1 MNSLRKLLFL
11 FTLFISL
18 ASSAQNYHI
27 LRGYV
32 YNADNQPLSSVYVRV
47 QHSNEGTV
55 TNEDGQYEIRLEEGL
70 NRISYMLIGFE
81 SQQVDVVMN
90 GDQVKN
96 IWLQVST
103 QEIDGINVNVKKRD
117 YSYEVIKKVIDNKWR
132 YKNQYESCKFNLYI
146 KSSEQIK
153 KRRKVDKVRI
163 EEFTFLSGK
172 DSIPNI
178 NLFEGKFTVHKQ
190 LPNKRKEIKMAAERY
205 GSQDNLFFTSTTD
218 ADFDFYQN
226 LMVIRKLGDNS
237 YVSPFSPTTFLSY
250 KFKLLGSYFIGDQ
263 KVYRIQVTPRKLGN
277 ALVKG
282 TIEVYDSLW
291 ALKEVDLSFPKSSLV
306 RYDAF
311 SIKQS
316 YVFVDSIHMVKEQE
330 FEWEAKTT
338 SSKWLGH
345 CIATYDQF
353 TFDSTYAKRYFNA
366 ELGRTHEDAYDRDSS
381 YWAKIRPL
389 PLSKDEQAFVQ
400 YQDSLKRYRNS
411 KEYLDSIDSAYNAIN
426 LLKVT
431 LYGMGYRNRE
441 KKVNWSFDPLIN
453 VLDPLAIGG
462 WRIRYSVSYFKRF
475 PKRKSISVTPFLNYG
490 FLNQDIK
497 GNVRAS
503 FLYNPK
509 KRSRITLNTGKYFG
523 FVNQFATI
531 GDIIRRD
538 NFYEQTYL
546 YLTHRTEL
554 FNGFYLGVG
563 GSFVNRSDLGDFKF
577 AASGDSLFEN
587 NNPILFPESNIF
599 STSFSI
605 SYTPKQ
611 LYLQEPHE
619 KIILGSAY
627 PTFSLEYRR
636 SWPGVFNAVNQFE
649 YGEFAIRQL
658 FNIGTIGTS
667 EYNIT
672 IGKFFDTTSLSVM
685 DYKYQRGGDRYLFT
699 PAMYTFQMIDS
710 TFPTFDWFFEAHFLH
725 QFNGFI
731 TSRIPGLRQTGIRS
745 MAGAGFLYAP
755 ERNYQY
761 SELFYGINRIF
772 KIGRQRLRLGVYYVM
787 AQSNDFGFRNGI
799 KFSIE
804 PYDAS
809 RNTWSF

>member
-1 MNSLRKLLFL
+1 MRKLLFL
-11 FTLFISL
+11 FLLFL
-18 ASSAQNYHI
+18 SSFSFAQNYHV

-81 SQQVDVVMN
+81 TQQIDVVMN
-90 GDQVKN
+90 SDQVKN
-96 IWLQVST
+96 IWMKEST
-103 QEIDGINVNVKKRD
+103 HEIDGINVNLKKRD
-117 YSYEVIKKVIDNKWR
+117 YSYEVIKNVIDNKWR
-132 YKNQYESCKFNLYI
+132 YQDQYNSYKYNLYV

-153 KRRKVDKVRI
+153 KRKKVDKERI
-163 EEFTFLSGK
+163 EEVSFLSGK
-172 DSIPNI
+172 DSIPDL
-178 NLFEGKFTVHKQ
+178 NLFEGKFIVHTQ
-190 LPNKRKEIKMAAERY
+190 EPNKRKEIKMAAERY
-205 GSQDNLFFTSTTD
+205 GSQTNLFYTSTTD
-218 ADFDFYQN
+218 ADFNFYQN
-226 LMVIRKLGDNS
+226 LLVIRKLGDNS

-250 KFKLLGSYFIGDQ
+250 KFKLLGSYYEGDQ
-263 KVYRIQVTPRKLGN
+263 KIYKIQVTPRKLGN
-277 ALVKG
+277 ALLKG

-291 ALKEVDLSFPKSSLV
+291 AIKEVDLSFPKSSLV
-306 RYDAF
+306 RYDEF
-311 SIKQS
+311 SIKQT
-316 YVFVDSIHMVKEQE
+316 YNFVDSIHIVEKQE
-330 FEWEAKTT
+330 FSWVAKTT
-338 SSKWLGH
+338 SAKWLGN
-345 CIATYDQF
+345 CMVRYDQF
-353 TFDSTYAKRYFNA
+353 SFDSSYHKRFFNA
-366 ELGRTHEDAYDRDSS
+366 ELGRTHEDAYERDSG
-381 YWAKIRPL
+381 YWASIRPL
-389 PLSKDEQAFVQ
+389 PLSRDEQAFVQ
-400 YQDSLKRYRNS
+400 YQDSLKRYKNS
-411 KEYLDSIDSAYNAIN
+411 KEYLDSIDSAFNSIN
-426 LLKVT
+426 LMKLT

-462 WRIRYSVSYFKRF
+462 WRVRYSVSYYKRF
-475 PKRKSISVTPFLNYG
+475 PKRKSISFTPFLNYG
-490 FLNQDIK
+490 FLNQDFK
-497 GNVRAS
+497 GNINTS

-509 KRSRITLNTGKYFG
+509 KRSRITLNAGRYFG

-538 NFYEQTYL
+538 NFYEQSYL
-546 YLTHRTEL
+546 YLNHRTEL
-554 FNGFYLGVG
+554 FNGFYLSIGARY
-563 GSFVNRSDLGDFKF
+563 VNRSDLGDFKF
-577 AASGDSLFEN
+577 ASGGDSLFEN
-587 NNPILFPESNIF
+587 NTPILFPESTNF
-599 STSFSI
+599 ATSFGI

-636 SWPGVFNAVNQFE
+636 SWPGLLNANNQYE
-649 YGEFAIRQL
+649 YGEFGIRQL

-667 EYNIT
+667 EYNFT
-672 IGKFFDTTSLSVM
+672 IGKFFDTTALSVM

-699 PAMYTFQMIDS
+699 PSMYTFQMIDS
-710 TFPTFDWFFEAHFLH
+710 TFPTFNWFFEAHFLH

-731 TSRIPGLRQTGIRS
+731 TSRVPGLRQTGIRS

-755 ERNYQY
+755 ERDYQY

-772 KIGRQRLRLGVYYVM
+772 KLGRQRVRLGVYYVM
-787 AQSNDFGFRNGI
+787 AQSNDFGFRNGV